1 MTETTDSSNA
11 ITRWNKIT
19 TKQTGNTRGRDKTI
33 SAKKNLLE
41 EVVRFLYTTDA
52 VEFWKEI
59 ISTNNALTMIMS
71 QLRGTLIN
79 SLEKNQVA
87 PFILDKQPLKPRY
100 LLIDRSTITN
110 HKSLATN
117 QNLPLTSKYSLI
129 RNPLVNLTSVFELK
143 VILIWQWFWGC
154 RSSWTHRKTYKLL
167 TNLQISLVVHFNFNV
182 QWNLQPKSF
191 Q

>member
-1 MTETTDSSNA
+1 
-11 ITRWNKIT
+11 
-19 TKQTGNTRGRDKTI
+19 
-33 SAKKNLLE
+33 
-41 EVVRFLYTTDA
+41 
-52 VEFWKEI
+52 
-59 ISTNNALTMIMS
+59 MIMS

-143 VILIWQWFWGC
+143 VILI
-154 RSSWTHRKTYKLL
+154 
-167 TNLQISLVVHFNFNV
+167 
-182 QWNLQPKSF
+182 
-191 Q
+191 